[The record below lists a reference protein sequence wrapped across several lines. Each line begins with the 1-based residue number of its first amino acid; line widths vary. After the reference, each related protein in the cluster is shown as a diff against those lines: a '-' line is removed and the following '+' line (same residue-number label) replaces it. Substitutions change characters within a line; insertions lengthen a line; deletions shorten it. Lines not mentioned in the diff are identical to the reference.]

1 MFTQFLHNFYSKI
14 YHTMKKTLKKIIR
27 FLIDNYFLSIFFACV
42 AFVALVSIYKLF
54 FVKPTYVY
62 VKVKV
67 GQGLWW
73 ASTQK
78 PSIWF
83 VKNFKKGD
91 QELNL
96 NGRPIAEILSVRY
109 YPWWGSNQYDVYLI
123 MKLKV
128 KKMSSGKYNFKRS
141 TIGVGAPVD
150 FEFPKVQF
158 SGTITEL
165 SEKSI
170 KESYREK
177 IIIITKRN
185 ANPWEYDSIKIGDF
199 YFDGQEK
206 VAEVLEKNA
215 SNTQTLVSDTL
226 GNYPDITPEQRK
238 YIFVKL
244 KLKGKIKDNQFVFGE
259 EQIIAPGKTINLA
272 TQNFQ
277 FQDYLVAKVD

>member
-1 MFTQFLHNFYSKI
+1 
-14 YHTMKKTLKKIIR
+14 MKKYFKKILKFFIN
-27 FLIDNYFLSIFFACV
+27 NYFLSIFFACI
-42 AFVALVSIYKLF
+42 AFVGLVSIYKLF

-91 QELNL
+91 KELDL
-96 NGRPIAEILSVRY
+96 TRKPIAEILSVRY
-109 YPWWGSNQYDVYLI
+109 YPTYLPNQHDVYLLI
-123 MKLKV
+123 KLKV
-128 KKMSSGKYNFKRS
+128 TKMGSGKYNFKRS
-141 TIGVGAPVD
+141 AIGVGAPVD

-158 SGTITEL
+158 SGTIIEL
-165 SEKSI
+165 SEKPI
-170 KESYREK
+170 KEIYQEK
-177 IIIITKRN
+177 TIIITKRN
-185 ANPWEYDSIKIGDF
+185 ANPWEYDSIKVGDF

-206 VAEVLEKNA
+206 VAEILEKNA
-215 SNTQTLVSDTL
+215 KNTQTLISDAL
-226 GNYPDITPEQRK
+226 GNYPDIAPEQRK

-244 KLKGKIKDNQFVFGE
+244 KIKGKIKDNKFVFAE
-259 EQIIAPGKTINLA
+259 EQIITPGKTINLT

-277 FQDYLVAKVD
+277 FQDYVVAKME

>member
-1 MFTQFLHNFYSKI
+1 MK
-14 YHTMKKTLKKIIR
+14 TMKKTLKKIIR
-27 FLIDNYFLSIFFACV
+27 FLIDNYFLSIFFACI
-42 AFVALVSIYKLF
+42 AFVALVSFYKLF
-54 FVKPTYVY
+54 IAKPTYVY

-83 VKNFKKGD
+83 VKYFQKGD
-91 QELNL
+91 QELDL
-96 NGRPIAEILSVRY
+96 TGRPIAEILSVRY

-141 TIGVGAPVD
+141 AIGVGAPVD

-158 SGTITEL
+158 SGTIIEL
-165 SEKSI
+165 SEKPI
-170 KESYREK
+170 KEK
-177 IIIITKRN
+177 LTIKNITFVKKW
-185 ANPWEYDSIKIGDF
+185 AYPWEAETVVIGDK
-199 YFDGQEK
+199 YFDGEEVVFEIIDKKTEDSQEVYNLSGIYYPVESERKKNITIKGRIK
-206 VAEVLEKNA
+206 VSEKN
-215 SNTQTLVSDTL
+215 
-226 GNYPDITPEQRK
+226 
-238 YIFVKL
+238 
-244 KLKGKIKDNQFVFGE
+244 GKFVFGE

-277 FQDYLVAKVD
+277 FQDYLVAKVE

>member
-1 MFTQFLHNFYSKI
+1 
-14 YHTMKKTLKKIIR
+14 MKKYFKKILKFFIN
-27 FLIDNYFLSIFFACV
+27 NYFLSIFFACI
-42 AFVALVSIYKLF
+42 AFVGLVSIYKLF

-91 QELNL
+91 KELDL
-96 NGRPIAEILSVRY
+96 TRKPIAEILSVRY
-109 YPWWGSNQYDVYLI
+109 YPTYLTNQYDVYLLI
-123 MKLKV
+123 KLKV
-128 KKMSSGKYNFKRS
+128 TKMGSGKYNFKRS
-141 TIGVGAPVD
+141 AIGVGAPVD

-158 SGTITEL
+158 SGTIIEL
-165 SEKSI
+165 SEKPI
-170 KESYREK
+170 KEIYQEK
-177 IIIITKRN
+177 TIIITKRN
-185 ANPWEYDSIKIGDF
+185 ANPWEYDSIKVGDF

-206 VAEVLEKNA
+206 VAEILEKNA
-215 SNTQTLVSDTL
+215 KNTQTLISDAL
-226 GNYPDITPEQRK
+226 GNYPDIAPEQRK

-244 KLKGKIKDNQFVFGE
+244 KIKGKIKDNKFVFAE
-259 EQIIAPGKTINLA
+259 EQIITPGKTINLT

-277 FQDYLVAKVD
+277 FQDYVVAKME

>member
-1 MFTQFLHNFYSKI
+1 MF
-14 YHTMKKTLKKIIR
+14 KKIIR
-27 FLIDNYFLSIFFACV
+27 FLIDNYFLSIFFACI
-42 AFVALVSIYKLF
+42 AFVALVSIYKIF

-62 VKVKV
+62 VKVRV

-91 QELNL
+91 QELDL
-96 NGRPIAEILSVRY
+96 TGKPIAEILSVRY

-128 KKMSSGKYNFKRS
+128 KKMGSGKYNFKRS
-141 TIGVGAPVD
+141 AIGVGAPVD

-158 SGTITEL
+158 SGTIIEL
-165 SEKSI
+165 SKKPI
-170 KESYREK
+170 KENYEEK
-177 IIIITKRN
+177 TIIITKRN
-185 ANPWEYDSIKIGDF
+185 ANPWEDDSIKIGDF

-226 GNYPDITPEQRK
+226 GNYPDINPEQRK

>member
-1 MFTQFLHNFYSKI
+1 MF
-14 YHTMKKTLKKIIR
+14 KKIIR
-27 FLIDNYFLSIFFACV
+27 FLIDNYFLSIFFACI

-62 VKVKV
+62 AKVKV

-78 PSIWF
+78 PPIWF
-83 VKNFKKGD
+83 VKNFQKDDK
-91 QELNL
+91 ELDL
-96 NGRPIAEILSVRY
+96 TGKPIAEILSVRY
-109 YPWWGSNQYDVYLI
+109 YPFWGSNQYDVYLT

-128 KKMSSGKYNFKRS
+128 SKMGSGKYNFKRS
-141 TIGVGAPVD
+141 AIGVGAPVD

-158 SGTITEL
+158 SATITAL
-165 SEKSI
+165 SEKPI
-170 KESYREK
+170 KENYQEK

-206 VAEVLEKNA
+206 VAEVLEKKA
-215 SNTQTLVSDTL
+215 ADTQTLTSDTF
-226 GNYPDITPEQRK
+226 GNYPDITPEQKK

-244 KLKGKIKDNQFVFGE
+244 KIKGQKKDNQFVFGE
-259 EQIIAPGKTINLA
+259 EQIIAPGKTINIA

-277 FQDYLVAKVD
+277 FQDYLVAKVE

>member
-1 MFTQFLHNFYSKI
+1 
-14 YHTMKKTLKKIIR
+14 MKKTLKKIIR
-27 FLIDNYFLSIFFACV
+27 FLIDNYFLSIFFACIV
-42 AFVALVSIYKLF
+42 FVALVSIYKLF

-62 VKVKV
+62 AKIKV

-91 QELNL
+91 QEIDLT
-96 NGRPIAEILSVRY
+96 GKPIAEILSVRY

-141 TIGVGAPVD
+141 AIGVGAPVD

-158 SGTITEL
+158 SGTIIEL
-165 SEKSI
+165 SEKPI
-170 KESYREK
+170 KEK
-177 IIIITKRN
+177 LTIKNITVVKKW
-185 ANPWEYDSIKIGDF
+185 AYPWEAETVVIGDK
-199 YFDGQEK
+199 YFDGEEIVFEIIDKKIEDSQEVYNLSGIYYPVESERKKHITIKGRIK
-206 VAEVLEKNA
+206 VSEKN
-215 SNTQTLVSDTL
+215 
-226 GNYPDITPEQRK
+226 
-238 YIFVKL
+238 
-244 KLKGKIKDNQFVFGE
+244 GKFVFGE
-259 EQIIAPGKTINLA
+259 EQIIAPGKTINIA

-277 FQDYLVAKVD
+277 FQDYLVTKVD